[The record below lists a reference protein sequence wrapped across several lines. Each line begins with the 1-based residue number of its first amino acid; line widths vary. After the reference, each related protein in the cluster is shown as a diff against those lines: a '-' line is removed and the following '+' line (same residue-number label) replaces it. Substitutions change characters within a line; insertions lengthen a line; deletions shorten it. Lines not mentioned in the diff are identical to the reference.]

1 MSDESSSD
9 VWVSDEREQRLAGSP
24 DAQAEKNRFQPH
36 NAQDFEKLAPKTWKR
51 LRGREINAAQAYETE
66 ELDGTFSSTSQVR
79 VAHCFPPG
87 THNTPTKRK
96 KVAFFSANETRLNAN
111 TF

>member
-1 MSDESSSD
+1 MGL
-9 VWVSDEREQRLAGSP
+9 VRMFGLATSGNKGWQGP
-24 DAQAEKNRFQPH
+24 LMHKLKKI
-36 NAQDFEKLAPKTWKR
+36 DFNPTTLKISKKLAPKTWKR
-51 LRGREINAAQAYETE
+51 LRGREINSAQAYETE